1 MHLLVPTCRAE
12 MHRDHRPQ
20 ASHTTPPGAHNLQNH
35 THSRTRAQTNPRLLH
50 SVGKYSLVLGVAIQS
65 RKVTRVGENLLP
77 WVNLDGSKRNMSR
90 GNSLSDE
97 LELSSV
103 LGDTRAYLYSP
114 VWG

>member
-1 MHLLVPTCRAE
+1 MTMATFYSFFTYPT
-12 MHRDHRPQ
+12 
-20 ASHTTPPGAHNLQNH
+20 
-35 THSRTRAQTNPRLLH
+35 
-50 SVGKYSLVLGVAIQS
+50 
-65 RKVTRVGENLLP
+65 KVIPNGL
-77 WVNLDGSKRNMSR
+77 KRNMSR